1 MKWLILCRIS
11 NNVLLD
17 QLFDYYLETLW
28 ILALL
33 VETPQLKRSVNANT
47 VLPQKCPKRGRS

>member
-17 QLFDYYLETLW
+17 QLFDYCLETLW

-33 VETPQLKRSVNANT
+33 AEISQLKSSVNANA
-47 VLPQKCPKRGRS
+47 VLP